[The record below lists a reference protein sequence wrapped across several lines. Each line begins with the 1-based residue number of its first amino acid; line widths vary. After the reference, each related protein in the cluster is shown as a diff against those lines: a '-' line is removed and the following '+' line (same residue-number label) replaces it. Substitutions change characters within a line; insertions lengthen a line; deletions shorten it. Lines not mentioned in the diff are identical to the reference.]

1 MAAPGRQTGI
11 KMTET
16 DNFPCERT
24 DRFVCPKRD
33 QMTAE
38 EAIS

>member
-1 MAAPGRQTGI
+1 MAVPGRQTGI

-16 DNFPCERT
+16 DSSAG
-24 DRFVCPKRD
+24 DRFVRPKRD
-33 QMTAE
+33 QMIAA